1 MTGKSASRL
10 ITGAARLG
18 GIVGRPVAHSLSPV
32 IHNAWIE
39 TAGMDAVYAAFA
51 PPDETAFETLVAF
64 GRAGMLAGVNV
75 TAPFKEQAFA
85 LADTASAEATAS
97 GSANVLVFEDGR
109 VHAEST
115 DGFGLLAA
123 LADQAPALTLSGA
136 VVVMLGAGGAARAAA
151 QTLAA
156 AGAQVRLVNRS
167 RDRAEALAADLGPAV
182 SVADEGLSGQEGA
195 FDGAALVV
203 NALSVPPT
211 LDLNRLAAGTVVM
224 DMTYRPVETDFLKAA
239 RSRGLRPV
247 DGLGMLIGQAGPS
260 FRAIFRTEPP
270 ALDLRPLLL
279 AAIGDPA

>member
-39 TAGMDAVYAAFA
+39 AAGIDAVYAAFA

-85 LADTASAEATAS
+85 LADSASAEATAS

-182 SVADEGLSGQEGA
+182 SVADEADA
-195 FDGAALVV
+195 FDGADLVV

-211 LDLNRLAAGTVVM
+211 LDLGRLAAGTVVM

-239 RSRGLRPV
+239 RVQGLTPV